1 MALDLH
7 EEMQQLMQEKGM
19 SEELVVRTIENLL
32 ISAYKRKF
40 GHSENVEVRFSDD
53 RHEVSLFAKKVI
65 VDEAQDDSQ
74 EISIAEAHELLPDA
88 ELGDELR
95 IELDPRKDFARSAVT
110 TAKHAARQYMREI
123 TKDSLYAEYKEKEGE
138 IITGYYQ
145 RERGNN
151 IYVDIGKIEGVLPK
165 RFQSPREIYHV
176 NDRVK
181 ALVLKVEKT
190 ATGLQVVL
198 SRTHTDFVRAIF
210 ETEVP
215 EIYDKVVEIHKI
227 VREPGYRTKLAV
239 YSSREDIDPVGACV
253 GMRGARIQAVIREL
267 EGEKIDVLKFET
279 DPVKFVK
286 NALSPAE
293 VRDVIILD
301 EAKRQALAVVNDS
314 QLSLAIGKQGLNV
327 RLANRL
333 CDWNIDV
340 KTAKQFEEM
349 DISSE
354 SRKAVS
360 QLFGDADDYEGEIYE
375 IRELPGV
382 DQAVADALAAGG
394 FDYIEDFINAEEER
408 LAGIEGVTPES
419 LAVLRK
425 LIEEY
430 VEVVEESS
438 GEEAESNAGQPFAGE
453 AETEAEEYEC
463 PECGG
468 KITLDMTMCPN
479 CGVGLSFEYEE

>member
-1 MALDLH
+1 MALDLR
-7 EEMQQLMQEKGM
+7 EEIQQLMQEKGM
-19 SEELVVRTIENLL
+19 SEELVARTIENLL
-32 ISAYKRKF
+32 VSAYKRKF
-40 GHSENVEVRFSDD
+40 GHSENVVVRFSEDN
-53 RHEVSLFAKKVI
+53 REVSLFAKKVI
-65 VDEAQDDSQ
+65 VDDVLDDSQ
-74 EISIAEAHELLPDA
+74 EIDITEARELLPDA
-88 ELGDELR
+88 ELSDEML
-95 IELDPRKDFARSAVT
+95 IELDPRKDFARSAVA
-110 TAKHAARQYMREI
+110 TAKQTARQYMREI

-145 RERGNN
+145 RERNNN

-239 YSSREDIDPVGACV
+239 YSSRDDIDPVGACV
-253 GMRGARIQAVIREL
+253 GMKGARIQAVIREL

-279 DPVKFVK
+279 DPVKFIK

-293 VRDVIILD
+293 VREVIILD

-340 KTAKQFEEM
+340 KTTKQFEEM

-360 QLFGDADDYEGEIYE
+360 RLFGDADDFDDEIYE

-382 DQAVADALAAGG
+382 DQAVSEALAAAGME
-394 FDYIEDFINAEEER
+394 YIEDFINAEEER
-408 LAGIEGVTPES
+408 FVGIEGVTPEG
-419 LAVLRK
+419 LTALRK

-430 VEVVEESS
+430 VEVIEENAAE
-438 GEEAESNAGQPFAGE
+438 GAESNDEPTA
-453 AETEAEEYEC
+453 AEEEQMEEYEC

-468 KITLDMTMCPN
+468 KITLDMTVCPN
-479 CGVGLSFEYEE
+479 CGVGLSFEYE

>member
-1 MALDLH
+1 MALDLR
-7 EEMQQLMQEKGM
+7 EEIQQLMQEKEM
-19 SEELVVRTIENLL
+19 SEELVTRTIENLL
-32 ISAYKRKF
+32 VSAYKRKF
-40 GHSENVEVRFSDD
+40 GHDENAVIRFSEDN
-53 RHEVSLFAKKVI
+53 REVSMFAKKVI
-65 VDEAQDDSQ
+65 VDDVEDDSR
-74 EISIAEAHELLPDA
+74 EIAITEARELLPAA
-88 ELGDELR
+88 ELGDEML
-95 IELDPRKDFARSAVT
+95 IELDPRRDFARSAVA
-110 TAKHAARQYMREI
+110 TAKQTARQYMREI

-145 RERGNN
+145 RERNNN
-151 IYVDIGKIEGVLPK
+151 IYVDIGKIEGLLPK

-176 NDRVK
+176 NDRIK

-239 YSSREDIDPVGACV
+239 YSSREDVDPVGACV
-253 GMRGARIQAVIREL
+253 GMKGARIQAVIREL
-267 EGEKIDVLKFET
+267 EGERIDVLKFDA
-279 DPVKFVK
+279 DPVKYIK
-286 NALSPAE
+286 YALSPAE

-301 EAKRQALAVVNDS
+301 ETKRQALAVVNDS

-340 KTAKQFEEM
+340 KTVQQFEEM

-360 QLFGDADDYEGEIYE
+360 RLFGDADDYADEIYE
-375 IRELPGV
+375 IKELPGV
-382 DQAVADALAAGG
+382 DTAVSQALAAVGIE
-394 FDYIEDFINAEEER
+394 YIEDFINAEEER
-408 LAGIEGVTPES
+408 LAGIEGATPES
-419 LAVLRK
+419 LAALRK

-430 VEVVEESS
+430 VEVVEE
-438 GEEAESNAGQPFAGE
+438 NAGE
-453 AETEAEEYEC
+453 SAEPDEESPDAVDKEPEPEEYEC

-468 KITLDMTMCPN
+468 KITLDMTVCPT
-479 CGVGLSFEYEE
+479 CGVGLSFEYE

>member
-1 MALDLH
+1 MALDLR
-7 EEMQQLMQEKGM
+7 EEIQQLMQEKGM
-19 SEELVVRTIENLL
+19 SEELVARTIENLL
-32 ISAYKRKF
+32 VSAYKRKF
-40 GHSENVEVRFSDD
+40 GHDENVVVRFSEDN
-53 RHEVSLFAKKVI
+53 REVSMFAKKVI
-65 VDEAQDDSQ
+65 VDEVEDDSR
-74 EISIAEAHELLPDA
+74 EINITEARELLPDA
-88 ELGDELR
+88 DLSDELL
-95 IELDPRKDFARSAVT
+95 IELDPRRDFARSAVA
-110 TAKHAARQYMREI
+110 TAKQTARQYMREI

-145 RERGNN
+145 RERNNN
-151 IYVDIGKIEGVLPK
+151 IFVDIGKIEGVLPK

-176 NDRVK
+176 NDRIK

-253 GMRGARIQAVIREL
+253 GMKGARIQAVIREL
-267 EGEKIDVLKFET
+267 EGERIDVLKFDA
-279 DPVKFVK
+279 DPVKYIK
-286 NALSPAE
+286 YALSPAE

-301 EAKRQALAVVNDS
+301 ETKRQALAVVNDS

-340 KTAKQFEEM
+340 KTVQQFEEM

-360 QLFGDADDYEGEIYE
+360 RLFGDADDYAEEIYE
-375 IRELPGV
+375 IKELPGV
-382 DQAVADALAAGG
+382 DMAVSQALAAAGIE
-394 FDYIEDFINAEEER
+394 YIEDFINAEEER
-408 LAGIEGVTPES
+408 LAGIEGATPEA
-419 LAVLRK
+419 LAALRK

-430 VEVVEESS
+430 VEVVEENV
-438 GEEAESNAGQPFAGE
+438 GESAESDEEMPDTVEQESEP
-453 AETEAEEYEC
+453 EEYEC

-468 KITLDMTMCPN
+468 KITLDMTVCPS
-479 CGVGLSFEYEE
+479 CGVGLSFEYE

>member
-1 MALDLH
+1 MALDLR
-7 EEMQQLMQEKGM
+7 EEIQQLMQEKEM
-19 SEELVVRTIENLL
+19 SEELVTRTIENLL
-32 ISAYKRKF
+32 VSAYKRKF
-40 GHSENVEVRFSDD
+40 GHDENVVIRFSEDN
-53 RHEVSLFAKKVI
+53 REVSMFAKRVI
-65 VDEAQDDSQ
+65 VDDVADDSREI
-74 EISIAEAHELLPDA
+74 EISEARELQPDA
-88 ELGDELR
+88 ELSDELL
-95 IELDPRKDFARSAVT
+95 IELDPRKDFARSAVA
-110 TAKHAARQYMREI
+110 TAKQTARQYMREI
-123 TKDSLYAEYKEKEGE
+123 TKDSLFAEYKEKEGE

-145 RERGNN
+145 RERNNN

-253 GMRGARIQAVIREL
+253 GMKGARIQAVIREL
-267 EGEKIDVLKFET
+267 EGERIDVLKFDS
-279 DPVKFVK
+279 DPVKYIKF
-286 NALSPAE
+286 ALSPAE

-301 EAKRQALAVVNDS
+301 ETKRQALAVVNDS

-340 KTAKQFEEM
+340 KTVQQFEEM

-360 QLFGDADDYEGEIYE
+360 RLFGDADDLADEIYK
-375 IRELPGV
+375 IGELPGV
-382 DQAVADALAAGG
+382 DTAVSETLVAAGLE
-394 FDYIEDFINAEEER
+394 YIEDFINAEEER
-408 LAGIEGVTPES
+408 LAGIEGVSPES
-419 LAVLRK
+419 LVIRRK
-425 LIEEY
+425 IIEEFF
-430 VEVVEESS
+430 EGVEEKA
-438 GEEAESNAGQPFAGE
+438 GVNEEPADDMPEAEESEPE
-453 AETEAEEYEC
+453 IEEYEC

-468 KITLDMTMCPN
+468 KITLDMTICPN
-479 CGVGLSFEYEE
+479 CGVGLSFEYE

>member
-7 EEMQQLMQEKGM
+7 EEIQQLMQEKGM
-19 SEELVVRTIENLL
+19 SEELVARTIENLL
-32 ISAYKRKF
+32 VSAYKRKF
-40 GHSENVEVRFSDD
+40 GHSENVVVRFSEDK
-53 RHEVSLFAKKVI
+53 REVSLFAKKVI
-65 VDEAQDDSQ
+65 VDEVQDGSK
-74 EISIAEAHELLPDA
+74 EIAITDAREFLPDA
-88 ELGDELR
+88 ELGDEML
-95 IELDPRKDFARSAVT
+95 IELDPRKDFARSAVA

-145 RERGNN
+145 RERSNN

-360 QLFGDADDYEGEIYE
+360 RLFGDTDDYEDEIYE

-382 DQAVADALAAGG
+382 DMTVANALAAAGLE
-394 FDYIEDFINAEEER
+394 YIEDFINAEEER
-408 LAGIEGVTPES
+408 LAGIEGVTTEA
-419 LAVLRK
+419 LAALRK

-430 VEVVEESS
+430 VEVVEE
-438 GEEAESNAGQPFAGE
+438 GVAEDAESNAGQPVEE
-453 AETEAEEYEC
+453 AEAEVEEYEC

-468 KITLDMTMCPN
+468 KITLDMTVCPG
-479 CGVGLSFEYEE
+479 CGVGLSFEYE